1 MRRIRPKARPPKSEF
16 RDAMLLNNETYI
28 DYLERLKK
36 IATSMFEWV
45 NLPDSMNA
53 RYLELTLYYKG
64 QASLLY
70 DNDYGFINT
79 QACDSGYI
87 NIYGLPTLI
96 NCYSFSYNQ
105 MRSTYV
111 AGSDEN
117 PEKDKECILV
127 LNNYQRVPTA
137 STLELFAYRLAEL
150 QRTFDVNVKSQKFP
164 VLIRTDQKQIFTL
177 KKMYEEYDGNTPAIF
192 ADKNL
197 VSDDALK
204 AIKTDAPL
212 IIRELNDAKR
222 EIWNEAL
229 SFLGVSNL
237 SEKRERLITSEA
249 DSNNEL
255 INLNLQ
261 SYLIP
266 RQQACKEFNDKF
278 GLTGTDKEISVRVRS
293 DLYNFVKQFDS
304 IASDYSEAIN
314 AENNLQ
320 QKLKGD
326 ENE

>member
-1 MRRIRPKARPPKSEF
+1 MRRITKSRPPKSEF
-16 RDAMLLNNETYI
+16 RDAMLLNNQTYL

-70 DNDYGFINT
+70 DNNYGFINT

-87 NIYGLPTLI
+87 NIYGLPTMV
-96 NCYSFSYNQ
+96 NCYSYSYSKMMN
-105 MRSTYV
+105 TYV

-117 PEKDKECILV
+117 EEKDKECILV
-127 LNNYQRVPTA
+127 LNNYMRVPTA
-137 STLELFAYRLAEL
+137 TTLELFAYRLAEL
-150 QRTFDVNVKSQKFP
+150 QRTFDVNVKTQKFP

-197 VSDDALK
+197 VTDDALK

-212 IIRELNDAKR
+212 ILQELNDAKR

-229 SFLGVSNL
+229 TFLGVSNL

-304 IASDYSEAIN
+304 IAGDYSEAIN
-314 AENNLQ
+314 AEHQLED
-320 QKLKGD
+320 KLKGEQD
-326 ENE
+326 G

>member
-1 MRRIRPKARPPKSEF
+1 MRRITKPRPPKSEF
-16 RDAMLLNNETYI
+16 RDAMLLNNQTYI

-70 DNDYGFINT
+70 DNNYGFINT

-87 NIYGLPTLI
+87 NIYGLPTLV
-96 NCYSFSYNQ
+96 NCYSYSYNS

-117 PEKDKECILV
+117 GEKDKECILV
-127 LNNYQRVPTA
+127 LNNYMRVPTA
-137 STLELFAYRLAEL
+137 TTLELFSYRLAEL

-197 VSDDALK
+197 VTDDALK

-212 IIRELNDAKR
+212 ILNELNDAKR

-229 SFLGVSNL
+229 TFLGVSNL

-304 IASDYSEAIN
+304 IAGDYSEAIK
-314 AENNLQ
+314 AENELEDT
-320 QKLKGD
+320 LKGEQD
-326 ENE
+326 G

>member
-1 MRRIRPKARPPKSEF
+1 MRRIKKARPPKSEF

-36 IATSMFEWV
+36 IATSMFEWT
-45 NLPDSMNA
+45 LPDSMNA
-53 RYLELTLYYKG
+53 RYLEMTLYYKG

-96 NCYSFSYNQ
+96 NCYSYSYND

-117 PEKDKECILV
+117 SEKDKECILV

-137 STLELFAYRLAEL
+137 TTLQLFAYRLAEL
-150 QRTFDVNVKSQKFP
+150 QRTFDVNVKSLKFP
-164 VLIRTDQKQIFTL
+164 VLIRVDQKSEFTL
-177 KKMYEEYDGNTPAIF
+177 KKLYEQYDGNTPAIF

-197 VSDDALK
+197 ISEDSLK
-204 AIKTDAPL
+204 AIKTDAPML
-212 IIRELNDAKR
+212 LRDLNDAKR

-237 SEKRERLITSEA
+237 SEKRERLISSEA

-255 INLNLQ
+255 VNLNLQ

-278 GLTGTDKEISVRVRS
+278 GLTGTKDEISVRVRS

-304 IASDYSEAIN
+304 IASDYSKAIQTEQN
-314 AENNLQ
+314 LQNTLKGAEN
-320 QKLKGD
+320 G
-326 ENE
+326 

>member
-1 MRRIRPKARPPKSEF
+1 MKSRIRKPRPPKSEF
-16 RDAMLLNNETYI
+16 SDALILNDQTYR

-36 IATSMFEWV
+36 IALSMFEWV
-45 NLPDSMNA
+45 NLPDTMNA
-53 RYLELTLYYKG
+53 RYLEMSLYYRG
-64 QASLLY
+64 QCALLY

-96 NCYSFSYNQ
+96 NCYSYSYNQ
-105 MRSTYV
+105 MRDTYV
-111 AGSDEN
+111 AGSEDN
-117 PEKDKECILV
+117 REKDKECILV
-127 LNNYQRVPTA
+127 LNNFQRVPTA

-150 QRTFDVNVKSQKFP
+150 QRTFDINVKSQ
-164 VLIRTDQKQIFTL
+164 RTPILLRTTQKELFTL
-177 KKMYEEYDGNTPAIF
+177 KKMYEEYDGNSPVIF

-197 VSDDALK
+197 INDDSLK
-204 AIKTDAPL
+204 AIRTDAPL
-212 IIRELNDAKR
+212 IIKELNDSKR

-255 INLNLQ
+255 VNLNLQ

-266 RQQACKEFNDKF
+266 RQQACKEFNAKY

-293 DLYNFVKQFDS
+293 DLYNIIKQFDS
-304 IASDYSEAIN
+304 ITSDYGIAEKTQNKIENAIEGSDN
-314 AENNLQ
+314 
-320 QKLKGD
+320 G
-326 ENE
+326 

>member
-1 MRRIRPKARPPKSEF
+1 MRSRIKKARPPKSEF
-16 RDAMLLNNETYI
+16 TDAILLNDQTYI

-36 IATSMFEWV
+36 IALSIFEWV
-45 NLPDSMNA
+45 NLPDTCNA
-53 RYLELTLYYKG
+53 RYLEMSLYYRG
-64 QASLLY
+64 QCALLY
-70 DNDYGFINT
+70 DNNYGFINT

-105 MRSTYV
+105 MRDTYV
-111 AGSDEN
+111 AGAEEN
-117 PEKDKECILV
+117 NEKDKECILV

-137 STLELFAYRLAEL
+137 STLQLFAYRLAEL
-150 QRTFDVNVKSQKFP
+150 QRTFDTNVKAQRTP
-164 VLIRTDQKQIFTL
+164 ILIRTDQKQSFTL
-177 KKMYEEYDGNTPAIF
+177 KKMYEEYDGNTPVIF

-197 VSDDALK
+197 ISDDSLK

-212 IIRELNDAKR
+212 ILQQLNDSKR

-229 SFLGVSNL
+229 TFLGVSNL
-237 SEKRERLITSEA
+237 SEKRERLISSEA

-255 INLNLQ
+255 VNLNLQ

-293 DLYNFVKQFDS
+293 DLYNIIKQFDS
-304 IASDYSEAIN
+304 ITTDYGIAEKTQNKIEEAVEGSEN
-314 AENNLQ
+314 
-320 QKLKGD
+320 G
-326 ENE
+326 

>member
-1 MRRIRPKARPPKSEF
+1 MRRITKSRPPKSEF
-16 RDAMLLNNETYI
+16 RDAMLLNNQTYI

-36 IATSMFEWV
+36 IATSLFEWV
-45 NLPDSMNA
+45 NLPDSCNA

-64 QASLLY
+64 QAALLY

-96 NCYSFSYNQ
+96 NCYSYSYNK

-111 AGSDEN
+111 PDSDEN
-117 PEKDKECILV
+117 SEKDKECILV

-137 STLELFAYRLAEL
+137 VTLELFAYRLAEL
-150 QRTFDVNVKSQKFP
+150 QRTFDVNIKAQRTP
-164 VLIRTDQKQIFTL
+164 ILLRTDQKQIFTL

-197 VSDDALK
+197 VTDDSLK
-204 AIKTDAPL
+204 AINTEAKL
-212 IIRELNDAKR
+212 IARELNDAKR

-229 SFLGVSNL
+229 TFLGVSNL
-237 SEKRERLITSEA
+237 SEKRERLISSEA

-255 INLNLQ
+255 VNLNLQ

-304 IASDYSEAIN
+304 IAGDYSEAIN
-314 AENNLQ
+314 AEHKLEDE
-320 QKLKGD
+320 LKGEQD
-326 ENE
+326 G